1 MPARFSISCCRRWVP
16 VIRIRVTRS
25 GTGSPP
31 PEPDTVAIVFL
42 SPTHKSLLWTLSLS
56 GLRGPDR
63 RSGSTYGGSGMRLF
77 FRAFGRKA
85 RQCVAIRRGVMA
97 APLILVQIVQVRV
110 LAAELV
116 NNMLSRAECMS

>member
-1 MPARFSISCCRRWVP
+1 
-16 VIRIRVTRS
+16 
-25 GTGSPP
+25 
-31 PEPDTVAIVFL
+31 
-42 SPTHKSLLWTLSLS
+42 
-56 GLRGPDR
+56 
-63 RSGSTYGGSGMRLF
+63 MRLF

-116 NNMLSRAECMS
+116 NNMLSRAEMYVLIDSLIDSLIDRGSSNQCRPP